1 MRVSRTM
8 KKISLLCSLLF
19 LSACSTGI
27 PVEKYNALPA
37 SPEQFSICHGYSCTY
52 KTKAGFTKVEWNKI
66 STAAKGAKTPE
77 AERRKIANAISL
89 MEIYT
94 GKKTGTDI
102 DMEAAVSRKS
112 DNYQL
117 DCIDETVNTTQ
128 YLKMLQVEK
137 LLKFHETDLPT
148 HRGYLIDGKWP
159 HNTAVIREVKTGKQ
173 FVVDSFYRAN
183 GGEPYIVT
191 RADWLAGWRP
201 PGATQ

>member
-1 MRVSRTM
+1 M

-19 LSACSTGI
+19 LAACSTGI

-37 SPEQFSICHGYSCTY
+37 TPEQFSICHGYSCTY
-52 KTKAGFTKVEWNKI
+52 KSKAGFTKAEWNKI
-66 STAAKGAKTPE
+66 AGILKSKSKDAGTERSKIAKT
-77 AERRKIANAISL
+77 ISL
-89 MEIYT
+89 METYT

-117 DCIDETVNTTQ
+117 DCIDETVNSTQ
-128 YLKMLQVEK
+128 YLKMLQK
-137 LLKFHETDLPT
+137 AGLLKLHEPASPT
-148 HRGYLIDGKWP
+148 HRGYLVDGKWP
-159 HNTAVIREVKTGKQ
+159 HNTAVIREVKTGEE

-183 GGEPYIVT
+183 GGEPYIVP